1 MKNKTFKKVLVT
13 ALATVMMATSISPAT
28 VEAAKKDTK
37 KPTVQVKMA
46 GTSKY
51 KTLKSVSG
59 YRKPIRIKVSD
70 KSGIKKVTVQRDIIN
85 KTITKTYKKGTIVL
99 TKTGRYTITVID
111 NNGNKKVI
119 KRVFIDKMKPTIEV
133 IDRTAQQAGVY
144 VIDVLDWSGKSSGS
158 GEIDYI
164 RINNGKKIKI
174 DGHQWVCGIEF
185 PKGTHTIVACD
196 EAGNKTTK
204 TFTIN

>member
-13 ALATVMMATSISPAT
+13 ALATVMMATSISPST

-51 KTLKSVSG
+51 KTLKSGSG

-99 TKTGRYTITVID
+99 TKTGRYTITAID

-119 KRVFIDKMKPTIEV
+119 KKVFIDKMSPTI
-133 IDRTAQQAGVY
+133 GVSDWSAKY
-144 VIDVLDWSGKSSGS
+144 GGFSINVLDMTGKDGS
-158 GEIDYI
+158 GEIDYVQVDG
-164 RINNGKKIKI
+164 GKKIKI
-174 DGHQWVCGIEF
+174 SGHQYIFGISSSK
-185 PKGTHTIVACD
+185 KGTHTIVACD

-204 TFTIN
+204 TFTIK

>member
-1 MKNKTFKKVLVT
+1 MRSRKLKKVLATV
-13 ALATVMMATSISPAT
+13 LATAVMWTSVAPST
-28 VEAAKKDTK
+28 VEAAKKDKT

-51 KTLKSVSG
+51 KTLKSRTS

-70 KSGIKKVTVQRDIIN
+70 KSGIKKVTVQRGIIN

-99 TKTGRYTITVID
+99 TQTGRYTITVID

-119 KRVFIDKMKPTIEV
+119 KNMFIDKMKPTITV
-133 IDRTAQQAGVY
+133 KDCTAQQAGVY
-144 VIDVLDWSGKSSGS
+144 LIAVMDDSGKSSGE